1 MENVRLKTLFVKYL
15 YVKVF
20 AVKLCYWRPIFMD
33 AIDKVVGQW
42 AQEKPDLNTEPM
54 AIMGRLMRI
63 AKYMETEVAQLH
75 KRYDLKLGE
84 FDVLATLRRSGAP
97 YRLTPSELIDSMMLT
112 SGAMTNRLD
121 KLESKGLIEREH
133 SKEDRR
139 SVTVELTQDGFALI
153 DQIIE
158 EHAEVQTK
166 LVEGMSSNQKKQINS
181 ILKAWLTQYES
192 P

>member
-1 MENVRLKTLFVKYL
+1 
-15 YVKVF
+15 
-20 AVKLCYWRPIFMD
+20 MD